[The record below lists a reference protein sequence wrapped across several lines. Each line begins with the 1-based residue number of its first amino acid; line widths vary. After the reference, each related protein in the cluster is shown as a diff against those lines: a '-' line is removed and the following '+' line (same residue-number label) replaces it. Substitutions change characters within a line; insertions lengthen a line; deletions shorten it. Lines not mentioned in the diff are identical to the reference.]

1 MKIALISD
9 IHSNLPALK
18 AVLNVIDVDQI
29 LCAGDIVGYYPF
41 PNEVIELVKE
51 HDLRSIYGNHDKAV
65 ITGDTSWFNPI
76 AASAIEWTRDNISL
90 EGIKFLEELPA
101 QLMFEDVAI
110 VHGSP
115 HDPDEYVYP
124 TTSPTRLEKF
134 LDQVSKKVL
143 VLGHTHVQWSLELG
157 DRKIINPG
165 AVGQPRDGNPKA
177 AYVILDTKSKEFTMH
192 RIGYDVEET
201 ASKTLEVGL
210 PQHLARRLFFGL

>member
-18 AVLNVIDVDQI
+18 AVLDAIDVDQI
-29 LCAGDIVGYYPF
+29 LCAGDIVGYYPY

-51 HDLRSIYGNHDKAV
+51 HGIASIYGNHDKAV

-76 AASAIEWTRDNISL
+76 AASAIEWTRDNISQN
-90 EGIKFLEELPA
+90 GMKFLEKLPA
-101 QLMFEDVAI
+101 QLTFDNVAI

-177 AYVILDTKSKEFTMH
+177 AYAILDSKSEEFTMH

>member
-18 AVLNVIDVDQI
+18 AVLDIIDVDQI

-124 TTSPTRLEKF
+124 TTSPAKLEKF

-177 AYVILDTKSKEFTMH
+177 AYAILDTKSKEFTMH

>member
-18 AVLNVIDVDQI
+18 AVLDAIDVDQI
-29 LCAGDIVGYYPF
+29 LCAGDIVGYYPY

-51 HDLRSIYGNHDKAV
+51 HGIASIYGNHDKAV

-76 AASAIEWTRDNISL
+76 AASAIEWTRDNISQN
-90 EGIKFLEELPA
+90 GMKFLEKLPA
-101 QLMFEDVAI
+101 QLTFDNVAI

-157 DRKIINPG
+157 DQKIINPG

-177 AYVILDTKSKEFTMH
+177 AYAILDSKSEEFTMH

>member
-18 AVLNVIDVDQI
+18 AVLDIIDVDQI

-65 ITGDTSWFNPI
+65 ITGDTGWFNPI

-124 TTSPTRLEKF
+124 TTSPAKLEKF

-177 AYVILDTKSKEFTMH
+177 AYAILDTKSKEFTMH
-192 RIGYDVEET
+192 RIEYEVEET

>member
-18 AVLNVIDVDQI
+18 AVLDIIDVDQI

-124 TTSPTRLEKF
+124 TTSPVKLEKF

-177 AYVILDTKSKEFTMH
+177 AYAILDTKSKEFTMH

>member
-1 MKIALISD
+1 MRIGLIAD
-9 IHSNLPALK
+9 IHSNLPALR
-18 AVLNVIDVDQI
+18 AVLDHMKADTI

-115 HDPDEYVYP
+115 HDSDEYVYP

-165 AVGQPRDGNPKA
+165 AVGQPRDVNPKA
-177 AYVILDTKSKEFTMH
+177 AYAILDTKSKEFTMH

>member
-65 ITGDTSWFNPI
+65 ITGDTSRFNPI

-101 QLMFEDVAI
+101 RLMFEDVAI

-115 HDPDEYVYP
+115 HDSDEYVYP

-165 AVGQPRDGNPKA
+165 AVGQPRDVNPKA
-177 AYVILDTKSKEFTMH
+177 AYAILDTKSKEFTMH